1 VTGDD
6 SAKDKEKNSYY
17 IPPTAGPAV
26 KEKPLPEIKKA
37 EEDWSALAIIVFG
50 LIILVAGFQLFIIV
64 MQLINA
70 WIADQFVPVL
80 TAAVDVIIIVGGI
93 WLIRNYLQK
102 K

>member
-6 SAKDKEKNSYY
+6 SAKDNEKKSYY
-17 IPPTAGPAV
+17 IPPTTGPVA
-26 KEKPLPEIKKA
+26 KEKPLPEINKGD
-37 EEDWSALAIIVFG
+37 DWSALGIIVFG

-64 MQLINA
+64 MQLINT

-93 WLIRNYLQK
+93 WLIRNYFQK